1 MEKASNEILLEQTHQ
16 LAQQFM
22 QKAEQMKTEQAK
34 LEVGRDYVWF
44 MCVWSM
50 HVLYRFICRENVY
63 SWM

>member
-34 LEVGRDYVWF
+34 LEVGRDDVWCVFVVYVAL
-44 MCVWSM
+44 CVVKM
-50 HVLYRFICRENVY
+50 Y
-63 SWM
+63 M